1 MLEQPGLKFA
11 FRCGDDI
18 LTATASRDEVE
29 FTCEYSE
36 NGYRLWVL
44 AHKDVTPLICELR
57 YKYAYPAGSTVY
69 AGGYQSWTHSREYG
83 ANEVQKGLRLPVR
96 FGAARKYAAAF
107 GDYDFATYSMRE
119 GDCHSFYYTYVR
131 DKDELTFAGSL
142 DESRGYTVFYHN
154 RDGNQLKVV
163 KDVEGLTLRA
173 GERYKLFDLY
183 FCKGS
188 RNEVFDLYFSK
199 LGIDKPREKKMCG
212 YTSWYNLFGRIDES
226 SVMRDLSGLEKADIG
241 ATVFQIDDGWQSAV
255 GDWKEIREDK
265 FPSGMKKICDEIHAR
280 GFKAGL
286 WLAPFLCA
294 KSSKIAKERP
304 DWLVKRKGRPVI
316 GNVGWGGAYV
326 LDLTL
331 DEVKDY
337 LKEVFDKLLGEWG
350 FDMVKLDFLYAAAM
364 YPQGGKTR
372 GELMTEAMKF
382 LRACVGEKLLL
393 GCGVPLF
400 SAFGTCDFCRVGS
413 DVDLSYKERIFSR
426 LTNNE
431 IVSTYNAMTSSAFR
445 QHLDGRAFVCD
456 PDVFFLR
463 KDNLKFNEEQKRL
476 LATFNSIVGGVLF
489 VSDNAGEYGEVER
502 KLAKDCFAREV
513 CVKDVRYA
521 AKDVI
526 EISYAEDGKD
536 KTLRF
541 NVRKGKILNA
551 Q

>member
-212 YTSWYNLFGRIDES
+212 YTSWYNLFGRIDEN

-294 KSSKIAKERP
+294 KNSKIAKERP

-337 LKEVFDKLLGEWG
+337 LKEVFDKVLGKWG

-489 VSDNAGEYGEVER
+489 VSDNAGEYGEYER

>member
-1 MLEQPGLKFA
+1 MLGQPGLKFA

-57 YKYAYPAGSTVY
+57 YDYAYPAGSTVY

-83 ANEVQKGLRLPVR
+83 KNDVQKGLRLPVR
-96 FGAARKYAAAF
+96 YGVARKYAAAF
-107 GDYDFATYSMRE
+107 GDYDFATYSLRE

-131 DKDELTFAGSL
+131 DKDELDFAGSL

-154 RDGNQLKVV
+154 RDGKQIKVV
-163 KDVEGLTLRA
+163 KDVEGLFIRA
-173 GERYKLFDLY
+173 GERYKLFDLC
-183 FCKGS
+183 FCKGG
-188 RNEVFDLYFSK
+188 RNEVFDYYFSK
-199 LGIDKPREKKMCG
+199 LGLDKPRESRMCG
-212 YTSWYNLFGRIDES
+212 YTSWYNLFGKIDENTI
-226 SVMRDLSGLEKADIG
+226 MRDLEGLKKADIG

-265 FPSGMKKICDEIHAR
+265 FPSGMKKAADKIHAR

-294 KSSKIAKERP
+294 KNSKVAKERP
-304 DWLVKRKGRPVI
+304 DWLVKRNGRPVI

-326 LDLTL
+326 LDPTL
-331 DEVKDY
+331 PEVKEY
-337 LKEVFDKLLGEWG
+337 LKEVFDKVLREWG

-364 YPQGGKTR
+364 YPAGGRTR
-372 GELMTEAMKF
+372 GELMTDAMKF

-400 SAFGTCDFCRVGS
+400 PAFGTCDFCRVGS
-413 DVDLSYKERIFSR
+413 DVDLSFKERIFSK

-445 QHLDGRAFVCD
+445 EHLNGRAFVCD

-463 KDNLKFNEEQKRL
+463 KNNLKFKAEQKKL

-489 VSDNAGEYGEVER
+489 VSDDAGEYGEEER
-502 KLAKDCFAREV
+502 ELAKSCFARKVE
-513 CVKDVRYA
+513 VKDVRYA
-521 AKDVI
+521 SKDVI
-526 EISYAEDGKD
+526 EISYREGGEDKA
-536 KTLRF
+536 LRF
-541 NVRKGKILNA
+541 NVRNGKILKA
-551 Q
+551 